1 MGPSI
6 STRKRNPRRLNQRLK
21 RLVIYRGWKDENRME
36 RRRCHNMS
44 LGTPM
49 PFYVA
54 GTLGTRVMVHILP
67 K

>member
-1 MGPSI
+1 M
-6 STRKRNPRRLNQRLK
+6 LK
-21 RLVIYRGWKDENRME
+21 RLVTYRGGKDESRME

-44 LGTPM
+44 LRIPM